1 MALYIRDN
9 NQIADENGVEKH
21 KQVIAIYKG
30 KRHLAAVYQGTK
42 LIWQYIR
49 SCFGRGYWINE
60 KPWSQTDG
68 WAN

>member
-1 MALYIRDN
+1 MALYSQAKGITT
-9 NQIADENGVEKH
+9 IL
-21 KQVIAIYKG
+21 KG
-30 KRHLAAVYQGTK
+30 KRNIAAVYKGTM

-60 KPWSQTDG
+60 KPWINDNG